1 MNNMYLKNVEKW
13 LKHSL
18 KKRISINTGMLV
30 VFLITGFLGFTGE
43 VFAKK
48 DMEEFKKRLASDF
61 AKADSSATNFGSGY
75 FQSNNLSDQ
84 FNVVLGSQGED
95 MQLSFVNGRFNSIV
109 GPSNYVGF
117 TRKDVIIDSEVN
129 NNGVR
134 MLHMP
139 DFDPNGDTW
148 YQFREGDILKNV
160 TFTSE
165 YTLGKKYIE
174 GYDKEGK
181 LIRVNKGDHIDYIKL
196 KEDRKLYLKGNLKES
211 LMAIN
216 GYFFSRGEI
225 RKDYNDTIKAG
236 ARVEGAVVN
245 GFAAGIEGGANYAV
259 ALGAY
264 SKVTEGS
271 EGSVALGSYSVADGS
286 KVRGYID
293 DKERKLSRLANGKF
307 YLADQVE
314 TGTDGK
320 LKLKDGVSATDAEIA
335 PEKVTQIMGVVSIGG
350 ERTLL
355 NADGSTPKIKVLR
368 KLEGVAPG
376 KDDHDVVTIAQI
388 KNLIFNGNKTVVY
401 TDKDGNRVAK
411 ADDGNYY
418 LEKYVDING
427 KLSPKE
433 GEPEPQKI
441 DNVLLSLVNPDGTT
455 VPTTEAD
462 GGKTAK
468 TILRNIGDGQED
480 TDAVNMKQLK
490 TVSDNTIQLTGDNS
504 SQGTA
509 VKLSDKEIKFAFTG
523 NEDITTEAKEKAVSF
538 TLNKATEVKEGDT
551 KAITSGAVHTAL
563 AGYLKTDGSNIGT
576 EDNKAAFGGNV
587 GLGEITGE
595 TTKLVQ
601 EKAVKKY
608 VDGKVDGISK
618 IAGNGKDGKD
628 GSNGTNGASIT
639 GPTGKDGLNG
649 KDLTEKVNALRN
661 GEAGT
666 VVYTDKDGKRLAKAN
681 DGKYYLAEQVEKD
694 GKTKTG
700 ASAVEDVRLSL
711 VNSNGET
718 TTPTVLAN
726 VKDGTIAKDSKE
738 AVNGAQ
744 IYKNNE
750 EIASIFGGGAKF
762 ENGAFVKPNYEITG
776 KDGKKNYNNVGEALA
791 ALEWMNHEQE
801 GKIAANS
808 KLKFT
813 TDEGDAR
820 EHTLTDNLNL
830 KGSKNISVTSRD
842 QDNIEI
848 ALKEDISVKTIKVG
862 ETDSSGKFN
871 GVEAGK
877 DGISYKDKDGKTI
890 VAITKDGIDAG
901 NKKITNVADPEKDT
915 DAANKKYVDDKV
927 DGISK
932 IAGNGKDGKDGSN
945 GTNGASIT
953 GPTGKDGLNGKDLT
967 EKVNALRNGEAGTV
981 VYTNEKGERLVKA
994 NNGKYYLA
1002 KDVNEKGEAT
1012 GTEVDSQKVFL
1023 SLVNSSG
1030 ETTTPT
1036 VLANVAD
1043 GKVEKGSKEAVNGGQ
1058 LAETNDKIKNIEGS
1072 VTANSK
1078 LKFKTDKEKD
1088 SDPALEHSLT
1098 DVLNIKGDSNISVTS
1113 KDKDNIQ
1120 IALKEDISV
1129 KTIKVGETDTQG
1141 NLTNGVKAGKDGISY
1156 TAEDGTKIV
1165 INKDG
1170 IDAGNKK
1177 IINVADPTEDTDA
1190 ANKKYVDGKVK
1201 GISDVIGSGKDGRD
1215 GKDGKDGAGQYG
1227 PSGKDGLNGK
1237 DLTEKV
1243 NAIRNGEAGAV
1254 VYTDKD
1260 GNRLA
1265 KANDGKYYLADQ
1277 VKKDGSVEGG
1287 ATAVETKDIRLSLVN
1302 SEGETTKPTVLAN
1315 VEDGKI
1321 AENSKDAVN
1330 GGQIHKNNEEIA
1342 SIFGGGAKFENG
1354 AFVKP
1359 SYEVTGE
1366 KGKKKYDNVGEA
1378 LAALEWMNN
1387 AQEGK
1392 IAANSKFK
1400 FITDE
1405 GEVREHTLTD
1415 NLNIKGDKNI
1425 SVTSKN
1431 QDNIQIALKDDI
1443 SVKTIKAG
1451 ETDDKGNFNGVE
1463 AGKDGISYKDKDGKT
1478 IVAITKDG
1486 IDAGSKKIT
1495 NVADPEKDTDAANK
1509 KYVDAQVKGISDV
1522 IGNGKDGRDGK
1533 DGKDGAGQYGPSG
1546 KDGLNG
1552 KDLTE
1557 KVNAIRNGEAGA
1569 VVYTDKDGNRLA
1581 KANDGKYYLADQV
1594 KKDGSV
1600 EDGATAVETK
1610 DIRLSLVNSEGETTK
1625 PTILA
1630 NVADGKVEKGSK
1642 EAVNGG
1648 QLAETNGKVEQLEN
1662 TVAANSKFKFT
1673 TDEGEAREHSLTD
1686 NLNIK
1691 GDNNISVTSKDK
1703 DNIQI
1708 ALKDDISVKTIK
1720 AGATDDKG
1728 NLTSGVTAGK
1738 EGLMYKSEDGTKI
1751 VINKDGIDAGD
1762 KKISHVADGKV
1773 SKDSQDAVN
1782 GKQLYATNQRIDEIE
1797 NVNKKVIEKVNN
1809 NSHRIDKLDK
1819 KVNKGLANA
1828 AAMSGVEFMD
1838 IGVNQ
1843 ATVAAAVGGYKGTQA
1858 VAVGVQGAPTENIRI
1873 NAKMALT
1880 PGSHVESMYSVGAAY
1895 RFNFK

>member
-30 VFLITGFLGFTGE
+30 AFLITGFLGFTGE
-43 VFAKK
+43 AFADKS
-48 DMEEFKKRLASDF
+48 MEEFKKRTA
-61 AKADSSATNFGSGY
+61 ADVIKLKSSAINLNSGA
-75 FQSNNLSDQ
+75 FQSENLKDQ
-84 FNVVLGSQGED
+84 FNVLIGSQGD
-95 MQLSFVNGRFNSIV
+95 NFQLSYVNGRLNSVV

-117 TRKDVIIDSEVN
+117 KRKDIILDSEVN
-129 NNGVR
+129 SNGVR
-134 MLHMP
+134 MIHMP
-139 DFDPNGDTW
+139 DFDPAGKTW
-148 YQFREGDILKNV
+148 YQFSEGDILKNV
-160 TFTSE
+160 VFSDKVTG
-165 YTLGKKYIE
+165 GKDYIE

-181 LIRVNKGDHIDYIKL
+181 VIRVKKGKKIDYIRL
-196 KEDRKLYLKGNLKES
+196 KENRKLYLTGSLKDS

-216 GYFFSRGEI
+216 GYFFRKDVI
-225 RKDYNDTIKAG
+225 REDYNDTMKAG
-236 ARVEGAVVN
+236 AKVEGAAVL
-245 GFAAGIEGGANYAV
+245 GYAAGIEGGANYAT
-259 ALGAY
+259 AIGAY

-271 EGSVALGSYSVADGS
+271 EGSVALGSYSIADGT
-286 KVRGYID
+286 KVKGYID
-293 DKERKLSRLANGKF
+293 DKGRELKRLANGKF
-307 YLADQVE
+307 YLAEHVKLD
-314 TGTDGK
+314 TDGK
-320 LKLKDGVSATDAEIA
+320 TLVLTDNSN
-335 PEKVTQIMGVVSIGG
+335 PEVTPDKVTQLMGVVSIGG

-376 KDDHDVVTIAQI
+376 QNDNDVVTIAQI

-401 TDKDGNRVAK
+401 TDKDGNRVTK
-411 ADDGNYY
+411 AEDGSYY

-427 KLSPKE
+427 KLKPTQSGEEAPKKVE
-433 GEPEPQKI
+433 
-441 DNVLLSLVNPDGTT
+441 NVYLSLVAPDNSTA
-455 VPTTEAD
+455 PTLEGNTKISKA
-462 GGKTAK
+462 
-468 TILRNIGDGQED
+468 ILKNVGEGVED
-480 TDAVNMKQLK
+480 TDAVNMGQLK
-490 TVSDNTIQLTGDNS
+490 KVSENTIQLIGDKDS
-504 SQGTA
+504 KGSE
-509 VKLSDKEIKFAFTG
+509 VKLNEELKFAFTG
-523 NEDITTEAKEKAVSF
+523 SEDITTEAKDKAVSF
-538 TLNKATEVKEGDT
+538 TLNKANEVKEGDT
-551 KAITSGAVHTAL
+551 KAITSGAVYNAL
-563 AGYLKTDGSNIGT
+563 GGYLKTDGSNIG
-576 EDNKAAFGGNV
+576 EEENKATFGKNV
-587 GLGEITGE
+587 GLGEIIGE

-618 IAGNGKDGKD
+618 ITGNGKDGRDGKDGKD
-628 GSNGTNGASIT
+628 GVGQY

-681 DGKYYLAEQVEKD
+681 DGKYYPAEKVDKD
-694 GKTKTG
+694 GKVIDG
-700 ASAVEDVRLSL
+700 AAEVQDVRLSL

-726 VKDGTIAKDSKE
+726 VADGELKDGSKDAVNGGQLYATNKKIEGLEGTIA
-738 AVNGAQ
+738 G
-744 IYKNNE
+744 
-750 EIASIFGGGAKF
+750 
-762 ENGAFVKPNYEITG
+762 
-776 KDGKKNYNNVGEALA
+776 
-791 ALEWMNHEQE
+791 
-801 GKIAANS
+801 NS

-813 TDEGDAR
+813 TDE
-820 EHTLTDNLNL
+820 N
-830 KGSKNISVTSRD
+830 
-842 QDNIEI
+842 
-848 ALKEDISVKTIKVG
+848 KV
-862 ETDSSGKFN
+862 
-871 GVEAGK
+871 
-877 DGISYKDKDGKTI
+877 
-890 VAITKDGIDAG
+890 
-901 NKKITNVADPEKDT
+901 
-915 DAANKKYVDDKV
+915 
-927 DGISK
+927 
-932 IAGNGKDGKDGSN
+932 
-945 GTNGASIT
+945 
-953 GPTGKDGLNGKDLT
+953 
-967 EKVNALRNGEAGTV
+967 
-981 VYTNEKGERLVKA
+981 
-994 NNGKYYLA
+994 
-1002 KDVNEKGEAT
+1002 
-1012 GTEVDSQKVFL
+1012 Q
-1023 SLVNSSG
+1023 
-1030 ETTTPT
+1030 
-1036 VLANVAD
+1036 
-1043 GKVEKGSKEAVNGGQ
+1043 
-1058 LAETNDKIKNIEGS
+1058 
-1072 VTANSK
+1072 
-1078 LKFKTDKEKD
+1078 
-1088 SDPALEHSLT
+1088 EHSLT

-1156 TAEDGTKIV
+1156 IAEDGTKIV

-1170 IDAGNKK
+1170 IDAGSKK
-1177 IINVADPTEDTDA
+1177 ITNVADPTEDTDA

-1243 NAIRNGEAGAV
+1243 NAIRNGEAGTV

-1277 VKKDGSVEGG
+1277 VKKDGSVEDG

-1581 KANDGKYYLADQV
+1581 KANDGKYYLADKV
-1594 KKDGSV
+1594 KKDGST
-1600 EDGATAVETK
+1600 EAGATAVETK

>member
-30 VFLITGFLGFTGE
+30 AFLITGFLGFTGE
-43 VFAKK
+43 AFAKE
-48 DMEEFKKRLASDF
+48 DMNEFRKRLASDF

-455 VPTTEAD
+455 VPTTETD

-901 NKKITNVADPEKDT
+901 NKKITNVADP
-915 DAANKKYVDDKV
+915 
-927 DGISK
+927 
-932 IAGNGKDGKDGSN
+932 
-945 GTNGASIT
+945 
-953 GPTGKDGLNGKDLT
+953 
-967 EKVNALRNGEAGTV
+967 
-981 VYTNEKGERLVKA
+981 
-994 NNGKYYLA
+994 
-1002 KDVNEKGEAT
+1002 
-1012 GTEVDSQKVFL
+1012 
-1023 SLVNSSG
+1023 
-1030 ETTTPT
+1030 
-1036 VLANVAD
+1036 
-1043 GKVEKGSKEAVNGGQ
+1043 
-1058 LAETNDKIKNIEGS
+1058 
-1072 VTANSK
+1072 
-1078 LKFKTDKEKD
+1078 
-1088 SDPALEHSLT
+1088 
-1098 DVLNIKGDSNISVTS
+1098 
-1113 KDKDNIQ
+1113 
-1120 IALKEDISV
+1120 
-1129 KTIKVGETDTQG
+1129 
-1141 NLTNGVKAGKDGISY
+1141 
-1156 TAEDGTKIV
+1156 
-1165 INKDG
+1165 
-1170 IDAGNKK
+1170 
-1177 IINVADPTEDTDA
+1177 TEDTDA

-1201 GISDVIGSGKDGRD
+1201 GISDVVGSGKDGRD

-1243 NAIRNGEAGAV
+1243 NAIRNGEAGTV

-1260 GNRLA
+1260 GKRLA

-1277 VKKDGSVEGG
+1277 VKKDGSTEAG
-1287 ATAVETKDIRLSLVN
+1287 ATAIDTKDIRLSLVN

-1321 AENSKDAVN
+1321 AENSKEAVN
-1330 GGQIHKNNEEIA
+1330 GGQIHKNNGEIA

-1366 KGKKKYDNVGEA
+1366 NGKKKYDNVGEA

-1425 SVTSKN
+1425 SVSSKDK
-1431 QDNIQIALKDDI
+1431 DNIQITLKDDI

-1463 AGKDGISYKDKDGKT
+1463 AGKDGISYKGKDGKT

-1581 KANDGKYYLADQV
+1581 KANDGKYYLADKV
-1594 KKDGSV
+1594 KKDGST
-1600 EDGATAVETK
+1600 EAGATAIDTK

>member
-30 VFLITGFLGFTGE
+30 AFLITGFLGFTGE
-43 VFAKK
+43 ALADESMK
-48 DMEEFKKRLASDF
+48 EFKKRTA
-61 AKADSSATNFGSGY
+61 ADVIKLKSSAINLNSGA
-75 FQSNNLSDQ
+75 FQSENLKDQ
-84 FNVVLGSQGED
+84 FNVLIGSQGD
-95 MQLSFVNGRFNSIV
+95 NFQLSYVNGRFNSVI
-109 GPSNYVGF
+109 GPSNYIGF
-117 TRKDVIIDSEVN
+117 KRKDIILDSEVN
-129 NNGVR
+129 DNGVR
-134 MLHMP
+134 MIHMP
-139 DFDPNGDTW
+139 DFDPAGKTW
-148 YQFREGDILKNV
+148 YQFSEGDILKNV
-160 TFTSE
+160 KFTN
-165 YTLGKKYIE
+165 YVTGGKDYVE
-174 GYDKEGK
+174 GYDENGNLKRYK
-181 LIRVNKGDHIDYIKL
+181 LNEEIKYLRL
-196 KEDRKLYLKGNLKES
+196 KENRKLYLTGSLKDS

-216 GYFFSRGEI
+216 GYFFRKDVI
-225 RKDYNDTIKAG
+225 REDYNDTMKAG
-236 ARVEGAVVN
+236 AKVEGAAVL
-245 GFAAGIEGGANYAV
+245 GYAAGIEGGANYAT
-259 ALGAY
+259 AIGAY

-271 EGSVALGSYSVADGS
+271 EGSVALGSYSIADGT
-286 KVRGYID
+286 KVKGYID
-293 DKERKLSRLANGKF
+293 DKGRELKRLANGKF
-307 YLADQVE
+307 YLAEHVKLD
-314 TGTDGK
+314 TDGK
-320 LKLKDGVSATDAEIA
+320 TLVLTDNSN
-335 PEKVTQIMGVVSIGG
+335 PEVTPDKVTQLMGVVSIGG

-376 KDDHDVVTIAQI
+376 QNDNDVVTIAQI

-401 TDKDGNRVAK
+401 TDKDGNRVTK
-411 ADDGNYY
+411 AEDGSYY

-427 KLSPKE
+427 KLKPTQSGEEAPKKVE
-433 GEPEPQKI
+433 
-441 DNVLLSLVNPDGTT
+441 NVYLSLVAPDNSTA
-455 VPTTEAD
+455 PTLEGNTKISKA
-462 GGKTAK
+462 
-468 TILRNIGDGQED
+468 ILKNVGEGVED
-480 TDAVNMKQLK
+480 TDAVNMGQLK
-490 TVSDNTIQLTGDNS
+490 KVSENTIQLTGDKDS
-504 SQGTA
+504 KGSE
-509 VKLSDKEIKFAFTG
+509 VKLNEELKFAFTG
-523 NEDITTEAKEKAVSF
+523 SEDITTEAKDKAVSF
-538 TLNKATEVKEGDT
+538 TLNKANEVKEGDT

-608 VDGKVDGISK
+608 VDSKVDGISK
-618 IAGNGKDGKD
+618 ITGNGKDGKD

-666 VVYTDKDGKRLAKAN
+666 VVYTDKDGKRLVKAN
-681 DGKYYLAEQVEKD
+681 DGKYYLADDVEKD
-694 GKTKTG
+694 GKAKAT
-700 ASAVEDVRLSL
+700 AQAVEDVRLSL

-718 TTPTVLAN
+718 T
-726 VKDGTIAKDSKE
+726 KS
-738 AVNGAQ
+738 
-744 IYKNNE
+744 
-750 EIASIFGGGAKF
+750 
-762 ENGAFVKPNYEITG
+762 
-776 KDGKKNYNNVGEALA
+776 
-791 ALEWMNHEQE
+791 
-801 GKIAANS
+801 
-808 KLKFT
+808 
-813 TDEGDAR
+813 
-820 EHTLTDNLNL
+820 
-830 KGSKNISVTSRD
+830 
-842 QDNIEI
+842 
-848 ALKEDISVKTIKVG
+848 
-862 ETDSSGKFN
+862 
-871 GVEAGK
+871 
-877 DGISYKDKDGKTI
+877 
-890 VAITKDGIDAG
+890 
-901 NKKITNVADPEKDT
+901 
-915 DAANKKYVDDKV
+915 
-927 DGISK
+927 
-932 IAGNGKDGKDGSN
+932 
-945 GTNGASIT
+945 
-953 GPTGKDGLNGKDLT
+953 
-967 EKVNALRNGEAGTV
+967 
-981 VYTNEKGERLVKA
+981 
-994 NNGKYYLA
+994 
-1002 KDVNEKGEAT
+1002 
-1012 GTEVDSQKVFL
+1012 
-1023 SLVNSSG
+1023 
-1030 ETTTPT
+1030 T

-1058 LAETNDKIKNIEGS
+1058 LFETNEKIKDLSGT

-1156 TAEDGTKIV
+1156 IAEAGTKIV

-1170 IDAGNKK
+1170 IDAGSKK
-1177 IINVADPTEDTDA
+1177 ITNVADPTEDTDA

-1243 NAIRNGEAGAV
+1243 NAIRNGEAGTV

-1265 KANDGKYYLADQ
+1265 KANNGKYYLADQ
-1277 VKKDGSVEGG
+1277 VKKDGSVEDG

-1509 KYVDAQVKGISDV
+1509 
-1522 IGNGKDGRDGK
+1522 NMWM
-1533 DGKDGAGQYGPSG
+1533 
-1546 KDGLNG
+1546 
-1552 KDLTE
+1552 
-1557 KVNAIRNGEAGA
+1557 
-1569 VVYTDKDGNRLA
+1569 
-1581 KANDGKYYLADQV
+1581 
-1594 KKDGSV
+1594 
-1600 EDGATAVETK
+1600 
-1610 DIRLSLVNSEGETTK
+1610 
-1625 PTILA
+1625 
-1630 NVADGKVEKGSK
+1630 
-1642 EAVNGG
+1642 
-1648 QLAETNGKVEQLEN
+1648 
-1662 TVAANSKFKFT
+1662 
-1673 TDEGEAREHSLTD
+1673 
-1686 NLNIK
+1686 
-1691 GDNNISVTSKDK
+1691 
-1703 DNIQI
+1703 
-1708 ALKDDISVKTIK
+1708 LK
-1720 AGATDDKG
+1720 
-1728 NLTSGVTAGK
+1728 
-1738 EGLMYKSEDGTKI
+1738 
-1751 VINKDGIDAGD
+1751 
-1762 KKISHVADGKV
+1762 
-1773 SKDSQDAVN
+1773 
-1782 GKQLYATNQRIDEIE
+1782 
-1797 NVNKKVIEKVNN
+1797 
-1809 NSHRIDKLDK
+1809 
-1819 KVNKGLANA
+1819 
-1828 AAMSGVEFMD
+1828 
-1838 IGVNQ
+1838 
-1843 ATVAAAVGGYKGTQA
+1843 
-1858 VAVGVQGAPTENIRI
+1858 
-1873 NAKMALT
+1873 
-1880 PGSHVESMYSVGAAY
+1880 
-1895 RFNFK
+1895 

>member
-18 KKRISINTGMLV
+18 KKRVSINTGMLV
-30 VFLITGFLGFTGE
+30 AFLITGFLGFTGE
-43 VFAKK
+43 AFADESMK
-48 DMEEFKKRLASDF
+48 EFKKRGA
-61 AKADSSATNFGSGY
+61 ADILKLKSSTANLNSGF
-75 FQSNNLSDQ
+75 FQDENLSDQ
-84 FNVVLGSQGED
+84 FNVVSGSMGD
-95 MQLSFVNGRFNSIV
+95 NMQLSYVNGRFNSV
-109 GPSNYVGF
+109 HGPSNYVGF
-117 TRKDVIIDSEVN
+117 KRKTVIYDRETFDD
-129 NNGVR
+129 GVR
-134 MLHMP
+134 KLHGP
-139 DFDPNGDTW
+139 DYDPKGNDW
-148 YQFREGDILKNV
+148 YWFNKGEVLKNV
-160 TFTSE
+160 DFTKE
-165 YTLGKKYIE
+165 FTAGKKYIE
-174 GYDKEGK
+174 GYDKDGRE
-181 LIRVNKGDHIDYIKL
+181 IRYNVGEHIDYIRL
-196 KEDRKLYLKGNLKES
+196 KENRRLYLSGNLKES
-211 LMAIN
+211 LFNIN
-216 GYFFSRGEI
+216 SYFFKKEEI
-225 RKDYNDTIKAG
+225 RKGYNDTMKAG
-236 ARVEGAVVN
+236 DHVEGAVVH
-245 GFAAGIEGGANYAV
+245 GYAAGVEGAAHYAV
-259 ALGAY
+259 AVGAY
-264 SKVTEGS
+264 SRVTEGS
-271 EGSVALGSYSVADGS
+271 EGSVALGAYSVADSGTA
-286 KVRGYID
+286 KGYID
-293 DKERKLSRLANGKF
+293 DQGRVLKRLKNGKF
-307 YLADQVE
+307 YLEEQVQL
-314 TGTDGK
+314 GTDGET
-320 LKLKDGVSATDAEIA
+320 LELKDKNT
-335 PEKVTQIMGVVSIGG
+335 PEVDPSKVTQLMGVIAVGG

-355 NADGSTPKIKVLR
+355 NADGTTPTIKVR
-368 KLEGVAPG
+368 RRLEGVAPG
-376 KDDHDVVTIAQI
+376 KEDDDAITIGQI
-388 KNLIFNGNKTVVY
+388 KLLLNGKTTVAY
-401 TDKDGNRVAK
+401 TDPEGDRVTK
-411 ADDGNYY
+411 AIDGNYY
-418 LEKYVDING
+418 LEKDVDPLGNVI
-427 KLSPKE
+427 KKE
-433 GEPEPQKI
+433 GEPVPQKI
-441 DNVLLSLVNPDGTT
+441 EKVLLSLVNPDGTT
-455 VPTTEAD
+455 KVEEKD
-462 GGKTAK
+462 GRKVAK
-468 TILRNIGDGQED
+468 TILRNVGDP
-480 TDAVNMKQLK
+480 
-490 TVSDNTIQLTGDNS
+490 
-504 SQGTA
+504 
-509 VKLSDKEIKFAFTG
+509 
-523 NEDITTEAKEKAVSF
+523 TE
-538 TLNKATEVKEGDT
+538 
-551 KAITSGAVHTAL
+551 
-563 AGYLKTDGSNIGT
+563 
-576 EDNKAAFGGNV
+576 
-587 GLGEITGE
+587 
-595 TTKLVQ
+595 
-601 EKAVKKY
+601 
-608 VDGKVDGISK
+608 
-618 IAGNGKDGKD
+618 
-628 GSNGTNGASIT
+628 
-639 GPTGKDGLNG
+639 
-649 KDLTEKVNALRN
+649 
-661 GEAGT
+661 
-666 VVYTDKDGKRLAKAN
+666 
-681 DGKYYLAEQVEKD
+681 
-694 GKTKTG
+694 
-700 ASAVEDVRLSL
+700 
-711 VNSNGET
+711 
-718 TTPTVLAN
+718 
-726 VKDGTIAKDSKE
+726 
-738 AVNGAQ
+738 
-744 IYKNNE
+744 
-750 EIASIFGGGAKF
+750 
-762 ENGAFVKPNYEITG
+762 
-776 KDGKKNYNNVGEALA
+776 
-791 ALEWMNHEQE
+791 
-801 GKIAANS
+801 
-808 KLKFT
+808 
-813 TDEGDAR
+813 
-820 EHTLTDNLNL
+820 
-830 KGSKNISVTSRD
+830 
-842 QDNIEI
+842 
-848 ALKEDISVKTIKVG
+848 
-862 ETDSSGKFN
+862 
-871 GVEAGK
+871 
-877 DGISYKDKDGKTI
+877 
-890 VAITKDGIDAG
+890 
-901 NKKITNVADPEKDT
+901 DT
-915 DAANKKYVDDKV
+915 DAANKKYVDQEVASIGNLGFIGDNGTSGTVNLKEKQKLAINGTTDYIVTKAEDQFLTIDLAQGVKNTLKKVPDIENKINELETNKPFEYFRGDDKV
-927 DGISK
+927 VRGQ
-932 IAGNGKDGKDGSN
+932 DGKFYKDSDLEGAIYDKDSN
-945 GTNGASIT
+945 TYSKPGTQLVAIDSAEVVIKAMPKETEMKVTNIKAGDVKVDSKDAINGGQLYTTNKAVADTLGGDAKVNEQTGEIT
-953 GPTGKDGLNGKDLT
+953 GPTYTLKDPDGVTGKETKEYKNVGDALKALDGVNKKQD
-967 EKVNALRNGEAGTV
+967 EK
-981 VYTNEKGERLVKA
+981 
-994 NNGKYYLA
+994 
-1002 KDVNEKGEAT
+1002 
-1012 GTEVDSQKVFL
+1012 
-1023 SLVNSSG
+1023 
-1030 ETTTPT
+1030 
-1036 VLANVAD
+1036 
-1043 GKVEKGSKEAVNGGQ
+1043 
-1058 LAETNDKIKNIEGS
+1058 IE
-1072 VTANSK
+1072 ANSK
-1078 LKFKTDKEKD
+1078 LKFKTDENKVQ
-1088 SDPALEHSLT
+1088 EHSLT

-1156 TAEDGTKIV
+1156 IAEDGTKIV

-1170 IDAGNKK
+1170 IDAGSKK
-1177 IINVADPTEDTDA
+1177 ITNVADPTEDTDA

-1243 NAIRNGEAGAV
+1243 NAIRNGEAGTV

-1277 VKKDGSVEGG
+1277 VKKDGSVEDG

-1431 QDNIQIALKDDI
+1431 QDNIQIALKEDI

-1581 KANDGKYYLADQV
+1581 KANDGKYYLADKV
-1594 KKDGSV
+1594 KKDGSI

>member
-30 VFLITGFLGFTGE
+30 AFLITGFLGFTGE
-43 VFAKK
+43 ALADESMK
-48 DMEEFKKRLASDF
+48 EFKKRTA
-61 AKADSSATNFGSGY
+61 ADVIKLKSSAINLNSGA
-75 FQSNNLSDQ
+75 FQSENLKDQ
-84 FNVVLGSQGED
+84 FNVLIGSQGD
-95 MQLSFVNGRFNSIV
+95 NFQLSYVNGRFNSVI
-109 GPSNYVGF
+109 GPSNYIGF
-117 TRKDVIIDSEVN
+117 KRKDIILDSEVN
-129 NNGVR
+129 DNGVR
-134 MLHMP
+134 MIHMP
-139 DFDPNGDTW
+139 DFDPAGKTW
-148 YQFREGDILKNV
+148 YQFSEGDILKNV
-160 TFTSE
+160 KFTN
-165 YTLGKKYIE
+165 YVTGGKDYVE
-174 GYDKEGK
+174 GYDENGNLKRYK
-181 LIRVNKGDHIDYIKL
+181 LNEEIKYLRL
-196 KEDRKLYLKGNLKES
+196 KENRKLYLTGSLKDS

-216 GYFFSRGEI
+216 GYFFRKDVI
-225 RKDYNDTIKAG
+225 REDYNDTMKAG
-236 ARVEGAVVN
+236 AKVEGAAVL
-245 GFAAGIEGGANYAV
+245 GYAAGIEGGANYAT
-259 ALGAY
+259 AIGAY

-271 EGSVALGSYSVADGS
+271 EGSVALGSYSIADGT
-286 KVRGYID
+286 KVKGYID
-293 DKERKLSRLANGKF
+293 DKGRELKRLANGKF
-307 YLADQVE
+307 YLAEHVKLD
-314 TGTDGK
+314 TDGK
-320 LKLKDGVSATDAEIA
+320 TLVLTDNSN
-335 PEKVTQIMGVVSIGG
+335 PEVTPDKVTQLMGVVSIGG

-376 KDDHDVVTIAQI
+376 QNDNDVVTIAQI

-401 TDKDGNRVAK
+401 TDKDGNRVTK
-411 ADDGNYY
+411 AEDGSYY

-427 KLSPKE
+427 KLKPTQSGEEAPKKVE
-433 GEPEPQKI
+433 
-441 DNVLLSLVNPDGTT
+441 NVYLSLVAPDNSTA
-455 VPTTEAD
+455 PTLEGNTKISKA
-462 GGKTAK
+462 
-468 TILRNIGDGQED
+468 ILKNVGEGVED
-480 TDAVNMKQLK
+480 TDAVNMGQLK
-490 TVSDNTIQLTGDNS
+490 KVSENTIQLTGDKDS
-504 SQGTA
+504 KGSE
-509 VKLSDKEIKFAFTG
+509 VKLNEELKFAFTG
-523 NEDITTEAKEKAVSF
+523 SEDITTEAKDKAVSF
-538 TLNKATEVKEGDT
+538 TLNKANEVKEGDT

-608 VDGKVDGISK
+608 VDSKVDGISK
-618 IAGNGKDGKD
+618 ITGNGKDGKD

-666 VVYTDKDGKRLAKAN
+666 VVYTDKDGKRLVKAN
-681 DGKYYLAEQVEKD
+681 DGKYYLADDVEKD
-694 GKTKTG
+694 GKAKAT
-700 ASAVEDVRLSL
+700 AQAVEDVRLSL

-718 TTPTVLAN
+718 T
-726 VKDGTIAKDSKE
+726 KS
-738 AVNGAQ
+738 
-744 IYKNNE
+744 
-750 EIASIFGGGAKF
+750 
-762 ENGAFVKPNYEITG
+762 
-776 KDGKKNYNNVGEALA
+776 
-791 ALEWMNHEQE
+791 
-801 GKIAANS
+801 
-808 KLKFT
+808 
-813 TDEGDAR
+813 
-820 EHTLTDNLNL
+820 
-830 KGSKNISVTSRD
+830 
-842 QDNIEI
+842 
-848 ALKEDISVKTIKVG
+848 
-862 ETDSSGKFN
+862 
-871 GVEAGK
+871 
-877 DGISYKDKDGKTI
+877 
-890 VAITKDGIDAG
+890 
-901 NKKITNVADPEKDT
+901 
-915 DAANKKYVDDKV
+915 
-927 DGISK
+927 
-932 IAGNGKDGKDGSN
+932 
-945 GTNGASIT
+945 
-953 GPTGKDGLNGKDLT
+953 
-967 EKVNALRNGEAGTV
+967 
-981 VYTNEKGERLVKA
+981 
-994 NNGKYYLA
+994 
-1002 KDVNEKGEAT
+1002 
-1012 GTEVDSQKVFL
+1012 
-1023 SLVNSSG
+1023 
-1030 ETTTPT
+1030 T

-1058 LAETNDKIKNIEGS
+1058 LFETNEKIKDLSGT

-1156 TAEDGTKIV
+1156 IAEAGTKIV

-1170 IDAGNKK
+1170 IDAGSKK
-1177 IINVADPTEDTDA
+1177 ITNVADPTEDTDA

-1243 NAIRNGEAGAV
+1243 NAIRNGEAGTV

-1265 KANDGKYYLADQ
+1265 KANNGKYYLADQ
-1277 VKKDGSVEGG
+1277 VKKDGSVEDG

-1581 KANDGKYYLADQV
+1581 KANDGKYYLADKV
-1594 KKDGSV
+1594 KKDGST
-1600 EDGATAVETK
+1600 EAGATAVETK

-1751 VINKDGIDAGD
+1751 VINKDGIDAGE
-1762 KKISHVADGKV
+1762 KKISHVADGEV

>member
-30 VFLITGFLGFTGE
+30 AFLITGFLGFTGE
-43 VFAKK
+43 AFADKS
-48 DMEEFKKRLASDF
+48 MEEFKKRTA
-61 AKADSSATNFGSGY
+61 ADVIKLKSSAINLNSGA
-75 FQSNNLSDQ
+75 FQSENLKDQ
-84 FNVVLGSQGED
+84 FNVLIGSQGD
-95 MQLSFVNGRFNSIV
+95 NFQLSYVNGRLNSVV

-117 TRKDVIIDSEVN
+117 KRKDIILDSEVN
-129 NNGVR
+129 SNGVR
-134 MLHMP
+134 MIHMP
-139 DFDPNGDTW
+139 DFDPAGKTW
-148 YQFREGDILKNV
+148 YQFSEGDILKNV
-160 TFTSE
+160 VFSDKVTG
-165 YTLGKKYIE
+165 GKDYIE

-181 LIRVNKGDHIDYIKL
+181 VIRVKKGEKIDYIRL
-196 KEDRKLYLKGNLKES
+196 KENRKLYLTGSLKDS

-216 GYFFSRGEI
+216 GYFFRKDVI
-225 RKDYNDTIKAG
+225 REDYNDTMKAG
-236 ARVEGAVVN
+236 TKVEGAAVL
-245 GFAAGIEGGANYAV
+245 GYAAGIEGGANYAT
-259 ALGAY
+259 AIGAY

-271 EGSVALGSYSVADGS
+271 EGSVALGSYSIADGT
-286 KVRGYID
+286 KVKGYID
-293 DKERKLSRLANGKF
+293 DKGRELKRLANGKF
-307 YLADQVE
+307 YLAEDVKL
-314 TGTDGK
+314 GTDGK
-320 LKLKDGVSATDAEIA
+320 TLVLTDNSN
-335 PEKVTQIMGVVSIGG
+335 PEVTPDKVTQLMGVVSIGG

-376 KDDHDVVTIAQI
+376 QNDNDVVTIAQI

-401 TDKDGNRVAK
+401 TDKDGNRVTK
-411 ADDGNYY
+411 AEDGSYY

-427 KLSPKE
+427 KLKPTQSGEEAPKKVE
-433 GEPEPQKI
+433 
-441 DNVLLSLVNPDGTT
+441 NVYLSLVAPDNSTA
-455 VPTTEAD
+455 PTLEGNTKISKA
-462 GGKTAK
+462 
-468 TILRNIGDGQED
+468 ILKNVGEGVED
-480 TDAVNMKQLK
+480 TDAVNMGQLK
-490 TVSDNTIQLTGDNS
+490 KVSENTIQLTGDKDS
-504 SQGTA
+504 KGSE
-509 VKLSDKEIKFAFTG
+509 VKLNEELKFAFTG
-523 NEDITTEAKEKAVSF
+523 SEDITTEAKDKAVSF
-538 TLNKATEVKEGDT
+538 TLNKANEVKEGDT
-551 KAITSGAVHTAL
+551 KAITSGAVYNAL
-563 AGYLKTDGSNIGT
+563 GGYLKTDGSNIGT

-608 VDGKVDGISK
+608 VDGKVGDLSK
-618 IAGNGKDGKD
+618 ILGSGKDGRDGSDGKD
-628 GSNGTNGASIT
+628 GASMT
-639 GPTGKDGLNG
+639 GSTGKDGLNG
-649 KDLTEKVNALRN
+649 KDLTEKTNALRN

-666 VVYTDKDGKRLAKAN
+666 VVYTDKDGNRLAKAN
-681 DGKYYLAEQVEKD
+681 DGKYYSADQVEKD
-694 GKTKTG
+694 GTTKTG

-718 TTPTVLAN
+718 TAPTVLAN
-726 VKDGTIAKDSKE
+726 IKDGKIAENSKE
-738 AVNGAQ
+738 AVNGGQ
-744 IYKNNE
+744 IHKNNE

-862 ETDSSGKFN
+862 ETD
-871 GVEAGK
+871 
-877 DGISYKDKDGKTI
+877 
-890 VAITKDGIDAG
+890 
-901 NKKITNVADPEKDT
+901 
-915 DAANKKYVDDKV
+915 
-927 DGISK
+927 
-932 IAGNGKDGKDGSN
+932 
-945 GTNGASIT
+945 
-953 GPTGKDGLNGKDLT
+953 
-967 EKVNALRNGEAGTV
+967 
-981 VYTNEKGERLVKA
+981 
-994 NNGKYYLA
+994 
-1002 KDVNEKGEAT
+1002 
-1012 GTEVDSQKVFL
+1012 
-1023 SLVNSSG
+1023 
-1030 ETTTPT
+1030 
-1036 VLANVAD
+1036 
-1043 GKVEKGSKEAVNGGQ
+1043 
-1058 LAETNDKIKNIEGS
+1058 
-1072 VTANSK
+1072 
-1078 LKFKTDKEKD
+1078 
-1088 SDPALEHSLT
+1088 
-1098 DVLNIKGDSNISVTS
+1098 
-1113 KDKDNIQ
+1113 
-1120 IALKEDISV
+1120 
-1129 KTIKVGETDTQG
+1129 TQG
-1141 NLTNGVKAGKDGISY
+1141 NLTNGVKVGKDGISY

-1170 IDAGNKK
+1170 IDAGSKK

-1201 GISDVIGSGKDGRD
+1201 GISDVVGSGKDGRD

-1243 NAIRNGEAGAV
+1243 NAIRNGEAGTV

-1260 GNRLA
+1260 GKRLA
-1265 KANDGKYYLADQ
+1265 KANDGKYYLADK
-1277 VKKDGSVEGG
+1277 VKKDGSTEAG
-1287 ATAVETKDIRLSLVN
+1287 ATAIDTKDIRLSLVN
-1302 SEGETTKPTVLAN
+1302 SEGEITKPTVLAN

-1321 AENSKDAVN
+1321 AENSKEAVN
-1330 GGQIHKNNEEIA
+1330 GGQIHKNNGEIA

-1581 KANDGKYYLADQV
+1581 KANDGKYYLADKV
-1594 KKDGSV
+1594 KKDGST
-1600 EDGATAVETK
+1600 EAGATAIDTK

>member
-30 VFLITGFLGFTGE
+30 AFLITGFLGFTGE
-43 VFAKK
+43 AFADESMK
-48 DMEEFKKRLASDF
+48 EFKKRTA
-61 AKADSSATNFGSGY
+61 ADVIKLKSSAINLNSGA
-75 FQSNNLSDQ
+75 FQSENLKDQ
-84 FNVVLGSQGED
+84 FNVLIGSQGD
-95 MQLSFVNGRFNSIV
+95 NFQLSYVNGRFNSVI
-109 GPSNYVGF
+109 GPSNYIGF
-117 TRKDVIIDSEVN
+117 KRKDIILDSEVN
-129 NNGVR
+129 DNGVR
-134 MLHMP
+134 MIHMP
-139 DFDPNGDTW
+139 DFDPAGKTW
-148 YQFREGDILKNV
+148 YQFSEGDILKNV
-160 TFTSE
+160 KFTN
-165 YTLGKKYIE
+165 YVAGGKDYVE
-174 GYDKEGK
+174 GYDENGNLKRYK
-181 LIRVNKGDHIDYIKL
+181 LNEEIKYLRL
-196 KEDRKLYLKGNLKES
+196 KENRKLYLTGSLKDS

-216 GYFFSRGEI
+216 GYFFRKDVI
-225 RKDYNDTIKAG
+225 REDYNDTMKAG
-236 ARVEGAVVN
+236 AKVEGAAVL
-245 GFAAGIEGGANYAV
+245 GYAAGIEGGANYAT
-259 ALGAY
+259 AIGAY

-271 EGSVALGSYSVADGS
+271 EGSVALGSYSIADGT
-286 KVRGYID
+286 KVKGYID
-293 DKERKLSRLANGKF
+293 DKGRELKRLANGKF
-307 YLADQVE
+307 YLAEHVKLD
-314 TGTDGK
+314 TDGK
-320 LKLKDGVSATDAEIA
+320 TLVLTDNSN
-335 PEKVTQIMGVVSIGG
+335 PEVTPDKVTQLMGVVSIGG

-376 KDDHDVVTIAQI
+376 QNDNDVVTIAQI

-401 TDKDGNRVAK
+401 TDKDGNRVTK
-411 ADDGNYY
+411 AEDGSYY

-427 KLSPKE
+427 KLKPTQSGEEAPKKVE
-433 GEPEPQKI
+433 
-441 DNVLLSLVNPDGTT
+441 NVYLSLVAPDNSTA
-455 VPTTEAD
+455 PTLEGNTKISKA
-462 GGKTAK
+462 
-468 TILRNIGDGQED
+468 ILKNVGEGVED
-480 TDAVNMKQLK
+480 TDAVNMGQLK
-490 TVSDNTIQLTGDNS
+490 KVSENTIQLTGDKDS
-504 SQGTA
+504 KGSE
-509 VKLSDKEIKFAFTG
+509 VKLNEELKFAFTG
-523 NEDITTEAKEKAVSF
+523 SEDITTEAKDKAVSF
-538 TLNKATEVKEGDT
+538 TLNKANEVKEGDT
-551 KAITSGAVHTAL
+551 KAITSGAVYNAL
-563 AGYLKTDGSNIGT
+563 GGYLKTDGSNIG
-576 EDNKAAFGGNV
+576 EEENKATFGKNV
-587 GLGEITGE
+587 GLGEIIGE

-608 VDGKVDGISK
+608 VDSKVDGISK
-618 IAGNGKDGKD
+618 ITGNGKEGRDGKDGKD
-628 GSNGTNGASIT
+628 GVGQY

-681 DGKYYLAEQVEKD
+681 DGKYYPAEKVDKD
-694 GKTKTG
+694 GKVIDG
-700 ASAVEDVRLSL
+700 AAEVQDVRLSL

-915 DAANKKYVDDKV
+915 DAANKKYVDGKV

-1156 TAEDGTKIV
+1156 IAEDGTKIV

-1170 IDAGNKK
+1170 IDAGSKK
-1177 IINVADPTEDTDA
+1177 ITNVADPTEDTDA

-1243 NAIRNGEAGAV
+1243 NAIRNGEAGTV

-1277 VKKDGSVEGG
+1277 VKKDGSVEDG

-1581 KANDGKYYLADQV
+1581 KANDGKYYLADKV
-1594 KKDGSV
+1594 KKDGST
-1600 EDGATAVETK
+1600 EAGATAVETK
-1610 DIRLSLVNSEGETTK
+1610 DIRLSLVNSEGETTR

-1762 KKISHVADGKV
+1762 KKISHVADGEV

>member
-30 VFLITGFLGFTGE
+30 AFLITGFLGFTGE
-43 VFAKK
+43 AFADKS
-48 DMEEFKKRLASDF
+48 MEEFKKRTA
-61 AKADSSATNFGSGY
+61 ADVIKLKSSAINLNSGA
-75 FQSNNLSDQ
+75 FQSENLKDQ
-84 FNVVLGSQGED
+84 FNVLIGSQGD
-95 MQLSFVNGRFNSIV
+95 NFQLSYVNGRLNSVV

-117 TRKDVIIDSEVN
+117 KRKDIILDSEVN
-129 NNGVR
+129 SNGVR
-134 MLHMP
+134 MIHMP
-139 DFDPNGDTW
+139 DFDPAGKTW
-148 YQFREGDILKNV
+148 YQFSEGDILKNV
-160 TFTSE
+160 VFSDKVTG
-165 YTLGKKYIE
+165 GKDYIE

-181 LIRVNKGDHIDYIKL
+181 VIRVKKGEKIDYIRL
-196 KEDRKLYLKGNLKES
+196 KENRKLYLTGSLKDS

-216 GYFFSRGEI
+216 GYFFRKDVI
-225 RKDYNDTIKAG
+225 REDYNDTMKAG
-236 ARVEGAVVN
+236 TKVEGAAVL
-245 GFAAGIEGGANYAV
+245 GYAAGIEGGANYAT
-259 ALGAY
+259 AIGAY

-271 EGSVALGSYSVADGS
+271 EGSVALGSYSIADGT
-286 KVRGYID
+286 KVKGYID
-293 DKERKLSRLANGKF
+293 DKGRELKRLANGKF
-307 YLADQVE
+307 YLAEDVKL
-314 TGTDGK
+314 GTDGK
-320 LKLKDGVSATDAEIA
+320 TLVLTDNSN
-335 PEKVTQIMGVVSIGG
+335 PEVTPDKVTQLMGVVSIGG

-376 KDDHDVVTIAQI
+376 QNDNDVVTIAQI

-401 TDKDGNRVAK
+401 TDKDGNRVTK
-411 ADDGNYY
+411 AEDGSYY

-427 KLSPKE
+427 KLKPTQSGEEAPKKVE
-433 GEPEPQKI
+433 
-441 DNVLLSLVNPDGTT
+441 NVYLSLVAPDNSTA
-455 VPTTEAD
+455 PTLEGNTKISKA
-462 GGKTAK
+462 
-468 TILRNIGDGQED
+468 ILKNVGEGVED
-480 TDAVNMKQLK
+480 TDAVNMGQLK
-490 TVSDNTIQLTGDNS
+490 KVSENTIQLTGDKDS
-504 SQGTA
+504 KGSE
-509 VKLSDKEIKFAFTG
+509 VKLNEELKFAFTG
-523 NEDITTEAKEKAVSF
+523 SEDITTEAKDKAVSF
-538 TLNKATEVKEGDT
+538 TLNKANEVKEGDT
-551 KAITSGAVHTAL
+551 KAITSGAVYNAL
-563 AGYLKTDGSNIGT
+563 GGYLKTDGSNIGT

-608 VDGKVDGISK
+608 VDGKVGDLSK
-618 IAGNGKDGKD
+618 ILGSGKDGRDGSDGKD
-628 GSNGTNGASIT
+628 GASMT
-639 GPTGKDGLNG
+639 GSTRKDGLNG
-649 KDLTEKVNALRN
+649 KDLTEKTNALRN

-666 VVYTDKDGKRLAKAN
+666 VVYTDKDGNRLAKAN
-681 DGKYYLAEQVEKD
+681 DGKYYSADQVEKD
-694 GKTKTG
+694 GTTKTG

-718 TTPTVLAN
+718 TAPTVLAN
-726 VKDGTIAKDSKE
+726 IKDGKIAENSKE
-738 AVNGAQ
+738 AVNGGQ
-744 IYKNNE
+744 IHKNNE

-862 ETDSSGKFN
+862 ETD
-871 GVEAGK
+871 
-877 DGISYKDKDGKTI
+877 
-890 VAITKDGIDAG
+890 
-901 NKKITNVADPEKDT
+901 
-915 DAANKKYVDDKV
+915 
-927 DGISK
+927 
-932 IAGNGKDGKDGSN
+932 
-945 GTNGASIT
+945 
-953 GPTGKDGLNGKDLT
+953 
-967 EKVNALRNGEAGTV
+967 
-981 VYTNEKGERLVKA
+981 
-994 NNGKYYLA
+994 
-1002 KDVNEKGEAT
+1002 
-1012 GTEVDSQKVFL
+1012 
-1023 SLVNSSG
+1023 
-1030 ETTTPT
+1030 
-1036 VLANVAD
+1036 
-1043 GKVEKGSKEAVNGGQ
+1043 
-1058 LAETNDKIKNIEGS
+1058 
-1072 VTANSK
+1072 
-1078 LKFKTDKEKD
+1078 
-1088 SDPALEHSLT
+1088 
-1098 DVLNIKGDSNISVTS
+1098 
-1113 KDKDNIQ
+1113 
-1120 IALKEDISV
+1120 
-1129 KTIKVGETDTQG
+1129 TQG
-1141 NLTNGVKAGKDGISY
+1141 NLTNGVKVGKDGISY

-1170 IDAGNKK
+1170 IDAGSKK

-1201 GISDVIGSGKDGRD
+1201 GISDVVGSGKDGRD

-1243 NAIRNGEAGAV
+1243 NAIRNGEAGTV

-1260 GNRLA
+1260 GKRLA
-1265 KANDGKYYLADQ
+1265 KANDGKYYLADK
-1277 VKKDGSVEGG
+1277 VKKDGSTEAG
-1287 ATAVETKDIRLSLVN
+1287 ATAIDTKDIRLSLVN

-1321 AENSKDAVN
+1321 AENSKEAVN
-1330 GGQIHKNNEEIA
+1330 GGQIHKNNGEIA

-1581 KANDGKYYLADQV
+1581 KANDGKYYLADKV
-1594 KKDGSV
+1594 KKDGST
-1600 EDGATAVETK
+1600 EAGATAIDTK

>member
-30 VFLITGFLGFTGE
+30 AFLITGFLGFTGE
-43 VFAKK
+43 AFADKS
-48 DMEEFKKRLASDF
+48 MEEFKKRTA
-61 AKADSSATNFGSGY
+61 ADVIKLKSSAINLNSGA
-75 FQSNNLSDQ
+75 FQSENLKDQ
-84 FNVVLGSQGED
+84 FNVLIGSQGD
-95 MQLSFVNGRFNSIV
+95 NFQLSYVNGRFNSVI
-109 GPSNYVGF
+109 GPSNYIGF
-117 TRKDVIIDSEVN
+117 KRKDIILDSEVN
-129 NNGVR
+129 DNGVR
-134 MLHMP
+134 MIHMP
-139 DFDPNGDTW
+139 DFDPAGKTW
-148 YQFREGDILKNV
+148 YQFSEGDILKNV
-160 TFTSE
+160 KFTN
-165 YTLGKKYIE
+165 YVAGGKDYVE
-174 GYDKEGK
+174 GYDENGNLKRYK
-181 LIRVNKGDHIDYIKL
+181 LNEEIKYLRL
-196 KEDRKLYLKGNLKES
+196 KENRKLYLTGSLKDS

-216 GYFFSRGEI
+216 GYFFRKDVI
-225 RKDYNDTIKAG
+225 REDYNDTMKAG
-236 ARVEGAVVN
+236 AKVEGAAVL
-245 GFAAGIEGGANYAV
+245 GYAAGIEGGANYAT
-259 ALGAY
+259 AIGAY

-271 EGSVALGSYSVADGS
+271 EGSVALGSYSIADGT
-286 KVRGYID
+286 KVKGYID
-293 DKERKLSRLANGKF
+293 DKGRELKRLANGKF
-307 YLADQVE
+307 YLAEHVKLD
-314 TGTDGK
+314 TDGK
-320 LKLKDGVSATDAEIA
+320 TLVLTDNSN
-335 PEKVTQIMGVVSIGG
+335 PEVTPDKVTQLMGVVSIGG

-376 KDDHDVVTIAQI
+376 QNDNDVVTIAQI

-401 TDKDGNRVAK
+401 TDKDGNRVTK
-411 ADDGNYY
+411 AEDGSYY

-427 KLSPKE
+427 KLKPTQSGEEAPKKVE
-433 GEPEPQKI
+433 
-441 DNVLLSLVNPDGTT
+441 NVYLSLVAPDNSTA
-455 VPTTEAD
+455 PTLEGNTKISKA
-462 GGKTAK
+462 
-468 TILRNIGDGQED
+468 ILKNVGEGVED
-480 TDAVNMKQLK
+480 TDAVNMGQLK
-490 TVSDNTIQLTGDNS
+490 KVSENTIQLTGDKDS
-504 SQGTA
+504 KGSE
-509 VKLSDKEIKFAFTG
+509 VKLNEELKFAFTG
-523 NEDITTEAKEKAVSF
+523 SEDITTEAKDKAVSF
-538 TLNKATEVKEGDT
+538 TLNKANEVKEGDT
-551 KAITSGAVHTAL
+551 KAITSGAVYNAL
-563 AGYLKTDGSNIGT
+563 GGYLKTDGSNIG
-576 EDNKAAFGGNV
+576 EEENKATFGKNV
-587 GLGEITGE
+587 GLGEIIGE

-608 VDGKVDGISK
+608 VDSKVDGISK
-618 IAGNGKDGKD
+618 ITGNGKDGRDGKDGKD
-628 GSNGTNGASIT
+628 GVGQY
-639 GPTGKDGLNG
+639 GPTGKDGLNR
-649 KDLTEKVNALRN
+649 KDLTEKVNAIRN

-681 DGKYYLAEQVEKD
+681 DGKYYPAEKVDKD
-694 GKTKTG
+694 GKVIDG
-700 ASAVEDVRLSL
+700 AAEVQDVRLSL

-726 VKDGTIAKDSKE
+726 VADGELKYGSKDAVNGGQLYATNKKIEGLEGTIA
-738 AVNGAQ
+738 G
-744 IYKNNE
+744 
-750 EIASIFGGGAKF
+750 
-762 ENGAFVKPNYEITG
+762 
-776 KDGKKNYNNVGEALA
+776 
-791 ALEWMNHEQE
+791 
-801 GKIAANS
+801 NS

-813 TDEGDAR
+813 TDE
-820 EHTLTDNLNL
+820 N
-830 KGSKNISVTSRD
+830 
-842 QDNIEI
+842 
-848 ALKEDISVKTIKVG
+848 KV
-862 ETDSSGKFN
+862 
-871 GVEAGK
+871 
-877 DGISYKDKDGKTI
+877 
-890 VAITKDGIDAG
+890 
-901 NKKITNVADPEKDT
+901 
-915 DAANKKYVDDKV
+915 
-927 DGISK
+927 
-932 IAGNGKDGKDGSN
+932 
-945 GTNGASIT
+945 
-953 GPTGKDGLNGKDLT
+953 
-967 EKVNALRNGEAGTV
+967 
-981 VYTNEKGERLVKA
+981 
-994 NNGKYYLA
+994 
-1002 KDVNEKGEAT
+1002 
-1012 GTEVDSQKVFL
+1012 Q
-1023 SLVNSSG
+1023 
-1030 ETTTPT
+1030 
-1036 VLANVAD
+1036 
-1043 GKVEKGSKEAVNGGQ
+1043 
-1058 LAETNDKIKNIEGS
+1058 
-1072 VTANSK
+1072 
-1078 LKFKTDKEKD
+1078 
-1088 SDPALEHSLT
+1088 EHSLT

-1156 TAEDGTKIV
+1156 IAEDGTKIV

-1170 IDAGNKK
+1170 IDAGSKK
-1177 IINVADPTEDTDA
+1177 ITNVADPTEDTDA

-1243 NAIRNGEAGAV
+1243 NAIRNGEAGTV

-1277 VKKDGSVEGG
+1277 VKKDGSVEDG

-1431 QDNIQIALKDDI
+1431 QDNIQIALKEDI

-1546 KDGLNG
+1546 KDGLNR

-1581 KANDGKYYLADQV
+1581 KANDGKYYLADKV
-1594 KKDGSV
+1594 KKDGST
-1600 EDGATAVETK
+1600 EAGATAVETK

>member
-30 VFLITGFLGFTGE
+30 AFLITGFLGFTGE
-43 VFAKK
+43 ALADESMQK
-48 DMEEFKKRLASDF
+48 FKWRIASDIL
-61 AKADSSATNFGSGY
+61 KLKSSTVNLNSGFY
-75 FQSNNLSDQ
+75 QDEGLGDQ
-84 FNVVLGSQGED
+84 FNVISGSQGD
-95 MQLSFVNGRFNSIV
+95 NMQLSYVNGRFNTV
-109 GPSNYVGF
+109 TGPSNYVGF
-117 TRKDVIIDSEVN
+117 KRKTVIIDSEVSDD
-129 NNGVR
+129 GRR
-134 MLHMP
+134 MIHGP
-139 DFDPNGDTW
+139 NFDPKGNTYYW
-148 YQFREGDILKNV
+148 FNKGDILQNV
-160 TFTSE
+160 TFSAKF
-165 YTLGKKYIE
+165 LGGQDFIE
-174 GYDKEGK
+174 GIGKNGEVVRYNVGDK
-181 LIRVNKGDHIDYIKL
+181 IDYIKL
-196 KEDRKLYLKGNLKES
+196 TENRRLYLSGNLKDS
-211 LMAIN
+211 LFNIN
-216 GYFFSRGEI
+216 SYFFKKDQI
-225 RKDYNDTIKAG
+225 REKYNDTMSAG
-236 ARVEGAVVN
+236 NRVEGAVVN

-259 ALGAY
+259 AVGAY
-264 SKVTEGS
+264 SRVTEGS
-271 EGSVALGSYSVADGS
+271 EGSVALGAYSVADSGTA
-286 KVRGYID
+286 KGYID
-293 DKERKLSRLANGKF
+293 DQGRVLKRLKNGKF
-307 YLADQVE
+307 YLEEQVQL
-314 TGTDGK
+314 GTDGET
-320 LKLKDGVSATDAEIA
+320 LELKDKNT
-335 PEKVTQIMGVVSIGG
+335 PEVDPSKVTQLMGVIAVGG

-355 NADGSTPKIKVLR
+355 NADGTTPTIKVR
-368 KLEGVAPG
+368 RRLEGVAPG
-376 KDDHDVVTIAQI
+376 KEDDDAITIGQI
-388 KNLIFNGNKTVVY
+388 KLLLNGKTTVAY
-401 TDKDGNRVAK
+401 TDPEGNRVTK
-411 ADDGNYY
+411 AIDGNYY
-418 LEKYVDING
+418 LEKDVDPLGNVI
-427 KLSPKE
+427 KKE
-433 GEPEPQKI
+433 GEPVPQKI
-441 DNVLLSLVNPDGTT
+441 EKVLLSLVNPDGTT
-455 VPTTEAD
+455 KVEEKD
-462 GGKTAK
+462 GRKVAK
-468 TILRNIGDGQED
+468 TILRNVGDP
-480 TDAVNMKQLK
+480 
-490 TVSDNTIQLTGDNS
+490 
-504 SQGTA
+504 
-509 VKLSDKEIKFAFTG
+509 
-523 NEDITTEAKEKAVSF
+523 TE
-538 TLNKATEVKEGDT
+538 
-551 KAITSGAVHTAL
+551 
-563 AGYLKTDGSNIGT
+563 
-576 EDNKAAFGGNV
+576 
-587 GLGEITGE
+587 
-595 TTKLVQ
+595 
-601 EKAVKKY
+601 
-608 VDGKVDGISK
+608 
-618 IAGNGKDGKD
+618 
-628 GSNGTNGASIT
+628 
-639 GPTGKDGLNG
+639 
-649 KDLTEKVNALRN
+649 
-661 GEAGT
+661 
-666 VVYTDKDGKRLAKAN
+666 
-681 DGKYYLAEQVEKD
+681 
-694 GKTKTG
+694 
-700 ASAVEDVRLSL
+700 
-711 VNSNGET
+711 
-718 TTPTVLAN
+718 
-726 VKDGTIAKDSKE
+726 
-738 AVNGAQ
+738 
-744 IYKNNE
+744 
-750 EIASIFGGGAKF
+750 
-762 ENGAFVKPNYEITG
+762 
-776 KDGKKNYNNVGEALA
+776 
-791 ALEWMNHEQE
+791 
-801 GKIAANS
+801 
-808 KLKFT
+808 
-813 TDEGDAR
+813 
-820 EHTLTDNLNL
+820 
-830 KGSKNISVTSRD
+830 
-842 QDNIEI
+842 
-848 ALKEDISVKTIKVG
+848 
-862 ETDSSGKFN
+862 
-871 GVEAGK
+871 
-877 DGISYKDKDGKTI
+877 
-890 VAITKDGIDAG
+890 
-901 NKKITNVADPEKDT
+901 DT
-915 DAANKKYVDDKV
+915 DAANKKYVDQEVASIGNLGFTGDNSTSGTVNLKEKQKLAINGTTDYIVTKAEDQSLTIDLAQGVKNTLKKVPDIENKINELETNKPFEYFRGDDKV
-927 DGISK
+927 VRGQ
-932 IAGNGKDGKDGSN
+932 DGKFYKDSDLEGAIYDKDSN
-945 GTNGASIT
+945 TYSKPGTQLVAIDSAEVVIKAIPKETEMKVTNIKAGDVKVDSKDAINGGQLYTTNKAVADTLGGDAKVNEQTGEIT
-953 GPTGKDGLNGKDLT
+953 GPTYTLKDPDGVTGKETKEYKNVGDALKALDGVNKKQD
-967 EKVNALRNGEAGTV
+967 EK
-981 VYTNEKGERLVKA
+981 
-994 NNGKYYLA
+994 
-1002 KDVNEKGEAT
+1002 
-1012 GTEVDSQKVFL
+1012 
-1023 SLVNSSG
+1023 
-1030 ETTTPT
+1030 
-1036 VLANVAD
+1036 
-1043 GKVEKGSKEAVNGGQ
+1043 
-1058 LAETNDKIKNIEGS
+1058 IE
-1072 VTANSK
+1072 ANSK

-1098 DVLNIKGDSNISVTS
+1098 DVLNLKGDSNISVTS

-1120 IALKEDISV
+1120 IALKDDISV

-1170 IDAGNKK
+1170 IDAGSKK
-1177 IINVADPTEDTDA
+1177 ITNVADPTEDTDA

-1265 KANDGKYYLADQ
+1265 KANDGKYYLADK
-1277 VKKDGSVEGG
+1277 VKKDGSTEAG

-1366 KGKKKYDNVGEA
+1366 KGKKKYDNVGDA

-1425 SVTSKN
+1425 SVSSKDK
-1431 QDNIQIALKDDI
+1431 DNIQIALKDDI

-1581 KANDGKYYLADQV
+1581 KANDGKYYLADKV
-1594 KKDGSV
+1594 KKDGST
-1600 EDGATAVETK
+1600 EAGATAVETK

-1773 SKDSQDAVN
+1773 SEDSQDAVN

>member
-30 VFLITGFLGFTGE
+30 AFLITGFLGFTGE

-862 ETDSSGKFN
+862 ETD
-871 GVEAGK
+871 
-877 DGISYKDKDGKTI
+877 
-890 VAITKDGIDAG
+890 
-901 NKKITNVADPEKDT
+901 
-915 DAANKKYVDDKV
+915 
-927 DGISK
+927 
-932 IAGNGKDGKDGSN
+932 
-945 GTNGASIT
+945 
-953 GPTGKDGLNGKDLT
+953 
-967 EKVNALRNGEAGTV
+967 
-981 VYTNEKGERLVKA
+981 
-994 NNGKYYLA
+994 
-1002 KDVNEKGEAT
+1002 
-1012 GTEVDSQKVFL
+1012 
-1023 SLVNSSG
+1023 
-1030 ETTTPT
+1030 
-1036 VLANVAD
+1036 
-1043 GKVEKGSKEAVNGGQ
+1043 
-1058 LAETNDKIKNIEGS
+1058 
-1072 VTANSK
+1072 
-1078 LKFKTDKEKD
+1078 
-1088 SDPALEHSLT
+1088 
-1098 DVLNIKGDSNISVTS
+1098 
-1113 KDKDNIQ
+1113 
-1120 IALKEDISV
+1120 
-1129 KTIKVGETDTQG
+1129 TQG

-1277 VKKDGSVEGG
+1277 VKKDGSVEDG

>member
-1 MNNMYLKNVEKW
+1 M
-13 LKHSL
+13 
-18 KKRISINTGMLV
+18 I
-30 VFLITGFLGFTGE
+30 
-43 VFAKK
+43 
-48 DMEEFKKRLASDF
+48 
-61 AKADSSATNFGSGY
+61 
-75 FQSNNLSDQ
+75 
-84 FNVVLGSQGED
+84 
-95 MQLSFVNGRFNSIV
+95 
-109 GPSNYVGF
+109 GPSNYIGF
-117 TRKDVIIDSEVN
+117 KRKDIILDSEVN
-129 NNGVR
+129 DNGVR
-134 MLHMP
+134 MIHMP
-139 DFDPNGDTW
+139 DFDPAGKTW
-148 YQFREGDILKNV
+148 YQFSEGDILKNV
-160 TFTSE
+160 VFSDKVTG
-165 YTLGKKYIE
+165 GKDYIE

-181 LIRVNKGDHIDYIKL
+181 VIRVKKGEKIDYIRL
-196 KEDRKLYLKGNLKES
+196 KENRKLYLTGSLKDS

-216 GYFFSRGEI
+216 GYFFRKDVI
-225 RKDYNDTIKAG
+225 REDYNDTMKAG
-236 ARVEGAVVN
+236 AKVEGAAVL
-245 GFAAGIEGGANYAV
+245 GYAAGIEGGANYAT
-259 ALGAY
+259 AIGAY

-271 EGSVALGSYSVADGS
+271 EGSVALGSYSIADGT
-286 KVRGYID
+286 KVKGYID
-293 DKERKLSRLANGKF
+293 DKGRELKRLANGKF
-307 YLADQVE
+307 YLAEHVKLD
-314 TGTDGK
+314 TDGK
-320 LKLKDGVSATDAEIA
+320 TLVLTDNSN
-335 PEKVTQIMGVVSIGG
+335 PEVTPDKVTQLMGVVSIGG

-376 KDDHDVVTIAQI
+376 QNDNDVVTIAQI

-401 TDKDGNRVAK
+401 TDKDGNRVTK
-411 ADDGNYY
+411 AEDGSYY

-427 KLSPKE
+427 KLKPTQSGEEAPKKVE
-433 GEPEPQKI
+433 
-441 DNVLLSLVNPDGTT
+441 NVYLSLVAPDNSTA
-455 VPTTEAD
+455 PTLEGNTKISKA
-462 GGKTAK
+462 
-468 TILRNIGDGQED
+468 ILKNVGEGVED
-480 TDAVNMKQLK
+480 TDAVNMGQLK
-490 TVSDNTIQLTGDNS
+490 KVSENTIQLTGDKDS
-504 SQGTA
+504 KGSE
-509 VKLSDKEIKFAFTG
+509 VKLNEELKFAFTG
-523 NEDITTEAKEKAVSF
+523 SEDITTEAKDKAVSF
-538 TLNKATEVKEGDT
+538 TLNKANEVKEGDT

-915 DAANKKYVDDKV
+915 DAANKKYVDGKV

-932 IAGNGKDGKDGSN
+932 ITGNGKDGRDGKDGKDGV
-945 GTNGASIT
+945 GQY

-981 VYTNEKGERLVKA
+981 VYTDKDGKRLAKA
-994 NNGKYYLA
+994 NDGKYYPA
-1002 KDVNEKGEAT
+1002 EKVDKDGKVIDGAA
-1012 GTEVDSQKVFL
+1012 EVQDVRL
-1023 SLVNSSG
+1023 SLVNSNG

-1156 TAEDGTKIV
+1156 IAEDGTKIV

-1170 IDAGNKK
+1170 IDAGSKK
-1177 IINVADPTEDTDA
+1177 ITNVADPTEDTDA

-1243 NAIRNGEAGAV
+1243 NAIRNGEAGTV

-1277 VKKDGSVEGG
+1277 VKKDGSVEDG

-1581 KANDGKYYLADQV
+1581 KANDGKYYLADKV
-1594 KKDGSV
+1594 KKDGST
-1600 EDGATAVETK
+1600 EAGATAVETK

>member
-30 VFLITGFLGFTGE
+30 AFLITGFLGFTGE
-43 VFAKK
+43 ALADESMK
-48 DMEEFKKRLASDF
+48 EFKKRTA
-61 AKADSSATNFGSGY
+61 ADVIKLKSSAINLNSGA
-75 FQSNNLSDQ
+75 FQSENLKDQ
-84 FNVVLGSQGED
+84 FNVLIGSQGD
-95 MQLSFVNGRFNSIV
+95 NFQLSYVNGRFNSVI
-109 GPSNYVGF
+109 GPSNYIGF
-117 TRKDVIIDSEVN
+117 KRKDIILDSEVN
-129 NNGVR
+129 DNGVR
-134 MLHMP
+134 MIHMP
-139 DFDPNGDTW
+139 DFDPAGKTW
-148 YQFREGDILKNV
+148 YQFSEGDILKNV
-160 TFTSE
+160 KFTN
-165 YTLGKKYIE
+165 YVTGGKDYVE
-174 GYDKEGK
+174 GYDENGNLKRYK
-181 LIRVNKGDHIDYIKL
+181 LNEEIKYLRL
-196 KEDRKLYLKGNLKES
+196 KENRKLYLTGSLKDS

-216 GYFFSRGEI
+216 GYFFRKDVI
-225 RKDYNDTIKAG
+225 REDYNDTMKAG
-236 ARVEGAVVN
+236 AKVEGAAVL
-245 GFAAGIEGGANYAV
+245 GYAAGIEGGANYAT
-259 ALGAY
+259 AIGAY

-271 EGSVALGSYSVADGS
+271 EGSVALGSYSIADGT
-286 KVRGYID
+286 KVKGYID
-293 DKERKLSRLANGKF
+293 DKGRELKRLANGKF
-307 YLADQVE
+307 YLAEHVKLD
-314 TGTDGK
+314 TDGK
-320 LKLKDGVSATDAEIA
+320 TLVLTDNSN
-335 PEKVTQIMGVVSIGG
+335 PEVTPDKVTQLMGVVSIGG

-376 KDDHDVVTIAQI
+376 QNDNDVVTIAQI

-401 TDKDGNRVAK
+401 TDKDGNRVTK
-411 ADDGNYY
+411 AEDGSYY

-427 KLSPKE
+427 KLKPTQSGEEAPKKVE
-433 GEPEPQKI
+433 
-441 DNVLLSLVNPDGTT
+441 NVYLSLVAPDNSTA
-455 VPTTEAD
+455 PTLEGNTKISKA
-462 GGKTAK
+462 
-468 TILRNIGDGQED
+468 ILKNVGEGVED
-480 TDAVNMKQLK
+480 TDAVNMGQLK
-490 TVSDNTIQLTGDNS
+490 KVSENTIQLTGDKDS
-504 SQGTA
+504 KGSE
-509 VKLSDKEIKFAFTG
+509 VKLNEELKFAFTG
-523 NEDITTEAKEKAVSF
+523 SEDITTEAKDKAVSF
-538 TLNKATEVKEGDT
+538 TLNKANEVKEGDT
-551 KAITSGAVHTAL
+551 KAITSGAVYNAL
-563 AGYLKTDGSNIGT
+563 GGYLKTDGSNIG
-576 EDNKAAFGGNV
+576 EEENKATFGKNV
-587 GLGEITGE
+587 GLGEIIGE

-608 VDGKVDGISK
+608 VDSKVDGISK
-618 IAGNGKDGKD
+618 ITGNGKEGRDGKDGKD
-628 GSNGTNGASIT
+628 GVGQY

-681 DGKYYLAEQVEKD
+681 DGKYYPAEKVDKD
-694 GKTKTG
+694 GKVIDG
-700 ASAVEDVRLSL
+700 AAEVQDVRLSL

-726 VKDGTIAKDSKE
+726 VADGELKDGSKDAVNGGQLYATNKKIEGLEGTIA
-738 AVNGAQ
+738 G
-744 IYKNNE
+744 
-750 EIASIFGGGAKF
+750 
-762 ENGAFVKPNYEITG
+762 
-776 KDGKKNYNNVGEALA
+776 
-791 ALEWMNHEQE
+791 
-801 GKIAANS
+801 NS

-813 TDEGDAR
+813 TDENKVQ
-820 EHTLTDNLNL
+820 EHSLTDVLNI
-830 KGSKNISVTSRD
+830 KGDSNISVTSKD
-842 QDNIEI
+842 KDNIQI

-862 ETDSSGKFN
+862 ETDTQGNLTN
-871 GVEAGK
+871 GVKAGK
-877 DGISYKDKDGKTI
+877 DGISYIAEDGTKI
-890 VAITKDGIDAG
+890 VINKDGIDAG
-901 NKKITNVADPEKDT
+901 SKKITNVADPTEDT
-915 DAANKKYVDDKV
+915 DAANKKYVDGKV
-927 DGISK
+927 KGISDVIGSGK
-932 IAGNGKDGKDGSN
+932 DGRDGKDGKDGA
-945 GTNGASIT
+945 GQY

-1058 LAETNDKIKNIEGS
+1058 LAETNDKIKNIEGT

-1156 TAEDGTKIV
+1156 IAEDGTKIV

-1170 IDAGNKK
+1170 IDAGSKK
-1177 IINVADPTEDTDA
+1177 ITNVADPTEDTDA

-1201 GISDVIGSGKDGRD
+1201 GISDVVGSGKDGRD

-1243 NAIRNGEAGAV
+1243 NAIRNGEAGTV

-1260 GNRLA
+1260 GKRLA
-1265 KANDGKYYLADQ
+1265 KANDGKYYLADK
-1277 VKKDGSVEGG
+1277 VKKDGSVEDG

-1366 KGKKKYDNVGEA
+1366 KGKKKYDNVGDA

-1425 SVTSKN
+1425 SVSSKDK
-1431 QDNIQIALKDDI
+1431 DNIQIALKDDI

-1581 KANDGKYYLADQV
+1581 KANDGKYYLADKV
-1594 KKDGSV
+1594 KKDGST
-1600 EDGATAVETK
+1600 EAGATAVETK